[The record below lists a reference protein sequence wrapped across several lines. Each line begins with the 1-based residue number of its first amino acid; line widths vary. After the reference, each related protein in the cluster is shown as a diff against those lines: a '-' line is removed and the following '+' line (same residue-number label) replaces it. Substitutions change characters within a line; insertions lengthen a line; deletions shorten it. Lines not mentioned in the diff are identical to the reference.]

1 MARKAND
8 ERYARYKGLLEGIE
22 KRWAP
27 GDRVILLNQPWTV
40 KELADTLR
48 EILGAFERVDATRA
62 RLADELLARKA
73 IERKWWKTVGAL
85 EETVLVTYRG
95 GARELGDFGLRDRK
109 KTGPKTTEAKLVSA
123 RKAAATRAAR
133 GTRGKRQRRRI
144 KGG

>member
-8 ERYARYKGLLEGIE
+8 ERYGRYKGLLEGIE
-22 KRWAP
+22 RRWAP
-27 GDRVILLNQPWTV
+27 GDRVTLLNQPWTV
-40 KELADTLR
+40 KDLADMLR

-62 RLADELLARKA
+62 RLDDELLARRA
-73 IERKWWKTVGAL
+73 IETKWWKTVGAL
-85 EETVLVTYRG
+85 EERVLVVYRG

-123 RKAAATRAAR
+123 KKADATRAAR
-133 GTRGKRQRRRI
+133 GTRGKRQRKKT